1 MAGAKTY
8 RGKGCAR
15 CNGSGYKGRIGL
27 YEVLTLDK
35 AMKQAIIDRET
46 AAQLRLLAVRSGMR
60 TLRMDAVEKVKNGVT
75 TLEEVVRVT
84 ADDDEEVK
92 VAAMNYRLESQVRAV
107 SS

>member
-1 MAGAKTY
+1 
-8 RGKGCAR
+8 
-15 CNGSGYKGRIGL
+15 
-27 YEVLTLDK
+27 
-35 AMKQAIIDRET
+35 MKQAIIDRET
-46 AAQLRLLAVRSGMR
+46 AGQLRLLAVRSGMR
-60 TLRMDAVEKVKNGVT
+60 TLRMDAVEKLKHGVT